1 MEPYDMVCLSNDRDY
16 FCFPCG
22 TLKLRNEPKPLF
34 NPTIESSI
42 GNENNPTSDE
52 NKLASKEKNDEKN
65 LASAEKTVELLLD
78 RLARVA
84 GKMKLELC
92 YSENAPKCE
101 MCKDYI

>member
-1 MEPYDMVCLSNDRDY
+1 MEPYDMVCLSNDFDY

-34 NPTIESSI
+34 NPTIEI
-42 GNENNPTSDE
+42 
-52 NKLASKEKNDEKN
+52 SKSKN
-65 LASAEKTVELLLD
+65 LGLRKNLSTI
-78 RLARVA
+78 A

-92 YSENAPKCE
+92 YSENAPKCA